1 MKRKRRVETGEE
13 TIREGQVV
21 IDDEIVR
28 GTGRVEYVGTTGE
41 DLVERPVT
49 EQRTIESASPSDT
62 GGIDSPIAT
71 TGSMA
76 DSLESQVINQIR
88 EGMRVVDVTGEELGK
103 VEYVQMGDP
112 EAVTVQD
119 GAPGE
124 PGDLIRGF
132 LGVGEPDVPEP
143 LRSRLLRFG
152 YAKID
157 GPGWID
163 TDRYVTADLIQSI
176 SGDTVTLKVDKDRV
190 IAEM

>member
-1 MKRKRRVETGEE
+1 MERKRRVETGEE
-13 TIREGQVV
+13 TIREGHVV
-21 IDDEIVR
+21 IDEDLVDGE
-28 GTGRVEYVGTTGE
+28 GRVEYVGTTGE
-41 DLVERPVT
+41 AVGDRPLTPPAAVETTTARDRLDAP
-49 EQRTIESASPSDT
+49 A
-62 GGIDSPIAT
+62 AT
-71 TGSMA
+71 TGSMI
-76 DSLESQVINQIR
+76 DPVESQVINQIR

-112 EAVTVQD
+112 DAVTVQD
-119 GAPGE
+119 NSPGE

-152 YAKID
+152 YVKID

-163 TDRYVTADLIQSI
+163 TDRYVTADLIQGI

-190 IAEM
+190 MAEM